1 MNIGIEKKW
10 IYLIAL
16 SLIWGSSFILIKK
29 SLLGLSPL
37 QVGSLRIVFSSVII
51 FLIAF
56 NRISNIP
63 KNKWKWIAISAII
76 GTFFPAFLFAFAE
89 TQIDSAVASILNS
102 LVPMN
107 TVLIGFAVF
116 KISTTKTQSLGV
128 LIGFIG
134 TCTLIISG
142 AELNPDQNYMY
153 SGLVI
158 ICSILYAINV
168 NLIKK
173 YLFDVNAVSITAG
186 QFVVIFIPS
195 IIVLFYSGFFNLE
208 FTDNDLLYDSLTYV
222 LLLSFFGTAMAK
234 ILFNRLIQ
242 ISSPVFASSV
252 TYSMLIVSVIWGVL
266 DGELFN
272 FYQAVATILIII
284 GVYLSNK
291 KSPSIKMSF

>member
-1 MNIGIEKKW
+1 MRLEKKW
-10 IYLIAL
+10 VFLIAL

-29 SLLGLSPL
+29 SLIGLSPL
-37 QVGSLRIVFSSVII
+37 QVGSLRIVFSSIMI

-56 NRISNIP
+56 NKIKTIQ
-63 KNKWKWIAISAII
+63 KDKWKWIGVSAII
-76 GTFFPAFLFAFAE
+76 GTFLPAFLFAFAE
-89 TQIDSAVASILNS
+89 TQIDSAVAAILNS

-107 TVLIGFAVF
+107 TVLIGLAVF

-128 LIGFIG
+128 IIGFIG
-134 TCTLIISG
+134 TSVLIISG
-142 AELNPDQNYMY
+142 SELNPDQNYLY

-158 ICSILYAINV
+158 ICSILYATNV

-173 YLFDVNAVSITAG
+173 HLFDVNAVAIAAG
-186 QFVVIFIPS
+186 QFFVIFVPS
-195 IIVLFYSGFFNLE
+195 IIVLVYSGFFDLE
-208 FTDNDLLYDSLTYV
+208 FRNNDLLYDSLLYV

-234 ILFNRLIQ
+234 ILFNKLIQ

-252 TYSMLIVSVIWGVL
+252 TYSMLIVSVLWGLL

-272 FYQAVATILIII
+272 INQAVATILIII

-291 KSPSIKMSF
+291 KKPID

>member
-10 IYLIAL
+10 AYLIAL

-37 QVGSLRIVFSSVII
+37 QVGSLRIVFSSIII

-142 AELNPDQNYMY
+142 AELNPDQNYLY

-158 ICSILYAINV
+158 ICSVLYAINV

-173 YLFDVNAVSITAG
+173 YLFDVNAVSIDAG

-208 FTDNDLLYDSLTYV
+208 FTDNDLLYDSLIYV

-291 KSPSIKMSF
+291 KKPID

>member
-1 MNIGIEKKW
+1 MNMRLEKKW

-29 SLLGLSPL
+29 SLIGLSPL
-37 QVGSLRIVFSSVII
+37 QVGSLRIVFSSIMI

-56 NRISNIP
+56 NKIKTIH
-63 KNKWKWIAISAII
+63 KDKWKWIAVSAVI
-76 GTFFPAFLFAFAE
+76 GTFLPAFLFAFAE
-89 TQIDSAVASILNS
+89 TQIDSAVAAILNS

-107 TVLIGFAVF
+107 TVLIGLAVF

-128 LIGFIG
+128 IIGFIG
-134 TCTLIISG
+134 TAVLIISG
-142 AELNPDQNYMY
+142 SDLNPDQNYLY

-158 ICSILYAINV
+158 ICSILYATNV

-173 YLFDVNAVSITAG
+173 HLFDVNAVAIAAG
-186 QFVVIFIPS
+186 QFFVIFVPS
-195 IIVLFYSGFFNLE
+195 IIVLVYSGFFDLE
-208 FTDNDLLYDSLTYV
+208 FRNNDLLYDSLLYV

-234 ILFNRLIQ
+234 ILFNKLIQ

-252 TYSMLIVSVIWGVL
+252 TYSMLIVSVLWGML

-272 FYQAVATILIII
+272 INQAVATILIII

-291 KSPSIKMSF
+291 KKPID

>member
-1 MNIGIEKKW
+1 MKINVEKKW
-10 IYLIAL
+10 LYLLGL

-29 SLLGLSPL
+29 SLIGLSPL
-37 QVGSLRIVFSSVII
+37 QVGSLRIVFSSIII
-51 FLIAF
+51 FLIGF
-56 NRISNIP
+56 NKIKTIQ
-63 KNKWKWIAISAII
+63 KDKWKWIAVSAII
-76 GTFFPAFLFAFAE
+76 GTFFPAFLFAYAE

-107 TVLIGFAVF
+107 TVLIGLAVF
-116 KISTTKTQSLGV
+116 KISTTKRQSIGV
-128 LIGFIG
+128 IIGFIG
-134 TCTLIISG
+134 TAVLIISG
-142 AELNPDQNYMY
+142 SDLNPDQNYMY

-158 ICSILYAINV
+158 ICSILYATNV

-173 YLFDVNAVSITAG
+173 YLYDVNAVAIAAG
-186 QFVVIFIPS
+186 QFSVIFIPS
-195 IIVLFYSGFFNLE
+195 LIVLLYSDFFKI
-208 FTDNDLLYDSLTYV
+208 DLINNKIIHESLLYV

-234 ILFNRLIQ
+234 ILFNKLIQ

-272 FYQAVATILIII
+272 SSQAIATVLIII

-291 KSPSIKMSF
+291 KKPMN

>member
-1 MNIGIEKKW
+1 MNLGIEKKW
-10 IYLIAL
+10 FYLIAL

-37 QVGSLRIVFSSVII
+37 QVGSLRIVFSSIII

-107 TVLIGFAVF
+107 TVLIGFAIF

-142 AELNPDQNYMY
+142 AELNPDQNYLY

-158 ICSILYAINV
+158 ICSVLYAINV

-173 YLFDVNAVSITAG
+173 HLFDVNAVSIAAG

-195 IIVLFYSGFFNLE
+195 IIVLFYSGFFNLD
-208 FTDNDLLYDSLTYV
+208 FTDNDLLFDSLIYV

-272 FYQAVATILIII
+272 FYQAIATILIII

-291 KSPSIKMSF
+291 KKPIN

>member
-1 MNIGIEKKW
+1 MRLEKKW
-10 IYLIAL
+10 VYLIAL

-29 SLLGLSPL
+29 SLIGLSPL
-37 QVGSLRIVFSSVII
+37 QVGSLRIVFSSIMI

-56 NRISNIP
+56 NKIKTIQ
-63 KNKWKWIAISAII
+63 KDKWKWIAVSAII
-76 GTFFPAFLFAFAE
+76 GTFLPAFLFAFAE
-89 TQIDSAVASILNS
+89 TQIDSAVAAILNS

-107 TVLIGFAVF
+107 TVLIGLAVF

-128 LIGFIG
+128 IIGFIG
-134 TCTLIISG
+134 TAVLIISG
-142 AELNPDQNYMY
+142 SDLNPDQNYLY

-158 ICSILYAINV
+158 ICSILYATNV

-173 YLFDVNAVSITAG
+173 HLFDVNAVAIAAG
-186 QFVVIFIPS
+186 QFFVIFVPS
-195 IIVLFYSGFFNLE
+195 IIVLVYSGFFDLE
-208 FTDNDLLYDSLTYV
+208 FRNNDLLYDSLLYV

-234 ILFNRLIQ
+234 ILFNKLIQ

-252 TYSMLIVSVIWGVL
+252 TYSMLIVSVLWGLL

-272 FYQAVATILIII
+272 INQAVATILIII

-291 KSPSIKMSF
+291 KKPID

>member
-1 MNIGIEKKW
+1 MNMRLEKKW

-29 SLLGLSPL
+29 SLIGLSPL
-37 QVGSLRIVFSSVII
+37 QVGSLRIVFSSIMI

-56 NRISNIP
+56 NKIKTIQ
-63 KNKWKWIAISAII
+63 KDKWKWIAVSAVI
-76 GTFFPAFLFAFAE
+76 GTFLPAFLFAFAE
-89 TQIDSAVASILNS
+89 TQIDSAVAAILNS

-107 TVLIGFAVF
+107 TVLIGLAVF
-116 KISTTKTQSLGV
+116 KISTTKIQSAGV
-128 LIGFIG
+128 IIGFIG
-134 TCTLIISG
+134 TSVLIISG
-142 AELNPDQNYMY
+142 SDLNPDQNYLY

-158 ICSILYAINV
+158 ICSILYATNV

-173 YLFDVNAVSITAG
+173 HLFDVNAVAIAAG
-186 QFVVIFIPS
+186 QFFVIFVPS
-195 IIVLFYSGFFNLE
+195 IIVLVYSGFFDLDFRN
-208 FTDNDLLYDSLTYV
+208 NDLLYDSLLYV

-234 ILFNRLIQ
+234 ILFNKLIQ

-252 TYSMLIVSVIWGVL
+252 TYSMLIVSVLWGIL

-272 FYQAVATILIII
+272 INQAVATILIII

-291 KSPSIKMSF
+291 KKPID

>member
-37 QVGSLRIVFSSVII
+37 QVGSLRIVFSSIII

-63 KNKWKWIAISAII
+63 KNKWKWIAISSII

-142 AELNPDQNYMY
+142 AELNPDQNYLY

-158 ICSILYAINV
+158 ICSVLYAINV

-173 YLFDVNAVSITAG
+173 YLFDVNAVSIAAG

-208 FTDNDLLYDSLTYV
+208 FTDNDLLYDSLIYV

-291 KSPSIKMSF
+291 KKPID

>member
-10 IYLIAL
+10 FYLIAL

-37 QVGSLRIVFSSVII
+37 QVGSLRIVFSSIII

-142 AELNPDQNYMY
+142 AELNPDQNYLY

-158 ICSILYAINV
+158 ICSVLYAINV

-173 YLFDVNAVSITAG
+173 HLFDVNAVSIAAG

-195 IIVLFYSGFFNLE
+195 ITVLYYSGFFNLE

-272 FYQAVATILIII
+272 FYQAIATILIII

-291 KSPSIKMSF
+291 KKPIN

>member
-1 MNIGIEKKW
+1 MNVGIEKKW

-37 QVGSLRIVFSSVII
+37 QVGSLRIVFSSIII

-56 NRISNIP
+56 NRIKNIP
-63 KNKWKWIAISAII
+63 KNKWKWVSLSAIV
-76 GTFFPAFLFAFAE
+76 GTFFPAFLFAYAE

-142 AELNPDQNYMY
+142 ADLNPDQNYLY
-153 SGLVI
+153 SGFVI
-158 ICSILYAINV
+158 VCSVLYAINV

-173 YLFDVNAVSITAG
+173 YLFDVNAVSIAAG
-186 QFVVIFIPS
+186 QFIVIFIPS

-208 FTDNDLLYDSLTYV
+208 FTNNNLLHDSLTYV

-234 ILFNRLIQ
+234 ILFNKLIQ

-284 GVYLSNK
+284 GVNLSNK
-291 KSPSIKMSF
+291 KKPID

>member
-1 MNIGIEKKW
+1 MRLEKKW
-10 IYLIAL
+10 VYLIAL

-29 SLLGLSPL
+29 SLIGLSPL
-37 QVGSLRIVFSSVII
+37 QVGSLRIVFSSIMI

-56 NRISNIP
+56 NKIKTIQ
-63 KNKWKWIAISAII
+63 KDKWKWIAVSAIM
-76 GTFFPAFLFAFAE
+76 GTFLPAFLFAFAE
-89 TQIDSAVASILNS
+89 TQIDSAVAAILNS

-107 TVLIGFAVF
+107 TVLIGLAVY

-128 LIGFIG
+128 IIGFIG
-134 TCTLIISG
+134 TSVLIISG
-142 AELNPDQNYMY
+142 SELNPDQNYLY

-158 ICSILYAINV
+158 ICSILYATNV

-173 YLFDVNAVSITAG
+173 HLFDVNAVAIAAG
-186 QFVVIFIPS
+186 QFFVIFVPS
-195 IIVLFYSGFFNLE
+195 IIVLVYSGFFDLE
-208 FTDNDLLYDSLTYV
+208 FRNNDLLYDSLLYV

-234 ILFNRLIQ
+234 ILFNKLIQ

-252 TYSMLIVSVIWGVL
+252 TYSMLIVSVLWGLL

-272 FYQAVATILIII
+272 INQAVATILIII

-291 KSPSIKMSF
+291 KKPID

>member
-1 MNIGIEKKW
+1 MNMRLEKKW

-29 SLLGLSPL
+29 SLIGLSPL
-37 QVGSLRIVFSSVII
+37 QVGSLRIVFSSIMI

-56 NRISNIP
+56 NKIKTIQ
-63 KNKWKWIAISAII
+63 KDKWRWIAVSAVI
-76 GTFFPAFLFAFAE
+76 GTFLPAFLFAFAE
-89 TQIDSAVASILNS
+89 TQIDSAVAAILNS

-107 TVLIGFAVF
+107 TVLIGLAVF
-116 KISTTKTQSLGV
+116 KISTTKTQSVGV
-128 LIGFIG
+128 IIGFIG
-134 TCTLIISG
+134 TSVLIISG
-142 AELNPDQNYMY
+142 SDLNPDQNYLY

-158 ICSILYAINV
+158 ICSILYATNV

-173 YLFDVNAVSITAG
+173 YLYDVNAVAIAAG
-186 QFVVIFIPS
+186 QFFVIFVPS
-195 IIVLFYSGFFNLE
+195 IIVLVYSGFFDLE
-208 FTDNDLLYDSLTYV
+208 FRNNDLLYDSLLYV

-234 ILFNRLIQ
+234 ILFNKLIQ

-252 TYSMLIVSVIWGVL
+252 TYSMLIVSVLWGIL

-272 FYQAVATILIII
+272 INQAVATILIII

-291 KSPSIKMSF
+291 KKPID

>member
-1 MNIGIEKKW
+1 MNMRLEKKW

-29 SLLGLSPL
+29 SLIGLSPL
-37 QVGSLRIVFSSVII
+37 QVGSLRIVFSSIMI

-56 NRISNIP
+56 NKIKTIQ
-63 KNKWKWIAISAII
+63 KDKWRWIAVSAVI

-89 TQIDSAVASILNS
+89 TQIDSAVAAILNS

-107 TVLIGFAVF
+107 TVLIGLAVF
-116 KISTTKTQSLGV
+116 KISTTKTQSVGV
-128 LIGFIG
+128 IIGFIG
-134 TCTLIISG
+134 TSVLIISG
-142 AELNPDQNYMY
+142 SDLNPDQNYLY

-158 ICSILYAINV
+158 ICSILYATNV

-173 YLFDVNAVSITAG
+173 YLYDVNAVAIAAG
-186 QFVVIFIPS
+186 QFFVIFVPS
-195 IIVLFYSGFFNLE
+195 IIVLVYSGFFDLE
-208 FTDNDLLYDSLTYV
+208 FRNNDLLYDSLLYV
-222 LLLSFFGTAMAK
+222 SLLSFFGTAMAK
-234 ILFNRLIQ
+234 ILFNKLIQ

-252 TYSMLIVSVIWGVL
+252 TYSMLIISVLWGIL

-272 FYQAVATILIII
+272 INQAVATILIII

-291 KSPSIKMSF
+291 KKPID

>member
-1 MNIGIEKKW
+1 MTIGIEKKW

-37 QVGSLRIVFSSVII
+37 QVGSLRIVFSSIII

-142 AELNPDQNYMY
+142 AELNPDQNYLY

-158 ICSILYAINV
+158 ICSVLYAINV

-173 YLFDVNAVSITAG
+173 HLFDVNAVSIAAG

-195 IIVLFYSGFFNLE
+195 IIVLFYSGFFDLE
-208 FTDNDLLYDSLTYV
+208 FTDNDLLYDSLIYV

-291 KSPSIKMSF
+291 KKAHQLR

>member
-1 MNIGIEKKW
+1 MNMRLEKKW

-29 SLLGLSPL
+29 SLIGLSPL
-37 QVGSLRIVFSSVII
+37 QVGSLRIVFSSIMI

-56 NRISNIP
+56 NKIKTIQ
-63 KNKWKWIAISAII
+63 KDKWRWIAVSAVI

-89 TQIDSAVASILNS
+89 TQIDSAVAAILNS

-107 TVLIGFAVF
+107 TVLIGLAVF
-116 KISTTKTQSLGV
+116 KISTTKTQSVGV
-128 LIGFIG
+128 IIGFIG
-134 TCTLIISG
+134 TSVLIISG
-142 AELNPDQNYMY
+142 SDLNPDQNYLY

-158 ICSILYAINV
+158 ICSILYATNV

-173 YLFDVNAVSITAG
+173 YLYDVNAVAIAAG
-186 QFVVIFIPS
+186 QFFVIFVPS
-195 IIVLFYSGFFNLE
+195 IIVLVYSGFFDLE
-208 FTDNDLLYDSLTYV
+208 FRNNDLLYDSLLYV

-234 ILFNRLIQ
+234 ILFNKLIQ

-252 TYSMLIVSVIWGVL
+252 TYSMLIISVLWGIL

-272 FYQAVATILIII
+272 INQAVATILIII

-291 KSPSIKMSF
+291 KKPID

>member
-1 MNIGIEKKW
+1 MRLEKKW
-10 IYLIAL
+10 VYLIAL

-29 SLLGLSPL
+29 SLIGLSPL
-37 QVGSLRIVFSSVII
+37 QVGSLRIVFSSIMI

-56 NRISNIP
+56 NKIKTIQ
-63 KNKWKWIAISAII
+63 KDKWKWIAVSAII
-76 GTFFPAFLFAFAE
+76 GTFLPAFLFAFAE
-89 TQIDSAVASILNS
+89 TQIDSAVAAILNS

-107 TVLIGFAVF
+107 TVLIGLAVF

-128 LIGFIG
+128 IIGFIG
-134 TCTLIISG
+134 TAVLIISG
-142 AELNPDQNYMY
+142 SDLNPDQNYLY

-158 ICSILYAINV
+158 ICSILYATNV

-173 YLFDVNAVSITAG
+173 HLFDVNAVAIAAG
-186 QFVVIFIPS
+186 QFFVIFVPS
-195 IIVLFYSGFFNLE
+195 IIVLVYSGFFDLE
-208 FTDNDLLYDSLTYV
+208 FRNNDLLYDSLLYV

-234 ILFNRLIQ
+234 ILFNKLIQ

-252 TYSMLIVSVIWGVL
+252 TYSMLIVSVLWGML

-272 FYQAVATILIII
+272 INQAVATILIII

-291 KSPSIKMSF
+291 KKPID

>member
-1 MNIGIEKKW
+1 MNVGIEKKW

-37 QVGSLRIVFSSVII
+37 QVGSLRIVFSSIII

-56 NRISNIP
+56 NRIKNIP
-63 KNKWKWIAISAII
+63 KNKWKWVSLSAIV
-76 GTFFPAFLFAFAE
+76 GTFFPAFLFAYAE

-142 AELNPDQNYMY
+142 AGLNPDQNYMY

-173 YLFDVNAVSITAG
+173 YLFN
-186 QFVVIFIPS
+186 
-195 IIVLFYSGFFNLE
+195 
-208 FTDNDLLYDSLTYV
+208 
-222 LLLSFFGTAMAK
+222 
-234 ILFNRLIQ
+234 
-242 ISSPVFASSV
+242 
-252 TYSMLIVSVIWGVL
+252 
-266 DGELFN
+266 
-272 FYQAVATILIII
+272 
-284 GVYLSNK
+284 
-291 KSPSIKMSF
+291 

>member
-1 MNIGIEKKW
+1 MKLEKKW

-29 SLLGLSPL
+29 SLIGLSPL
-37 QVGSLRIVFSSVII
+37 QVGSLRIVFSSIII

-56 NRISNIP
+56 NKIKTIQ
-63 KNKWKWIAISAII
+63 KDKWRWIAVSAVI

-89 TQIDSAVASILNS
+89 TQIDSAVAAILNS

-107 TVLIGFAVF
+107 TVLIGLAVF
-116 KISTTKTQSLGV
+116 KISTTKTQSVGV
-128 LIGFIG
+128 IIGFIG
-134 TCTLIISG
+134 TSVLIISG
-142 AELNPDQNYMY
+142 SDLNPDQNYLY

-158 ICSILYAINV
+158 ICSILYATNV

-173 YLFDVNAVSITAG
+173 YLYDVNAVAIAAG
-186 QFVVIFIPS
+186 QFFVIFVPS
-195 IIVLFYSGFFNLE
+195 IIVLVYSGFFDLE
-208 FTDNDLLYDSLTYV
+208 FRNNDLLYDSLLYV

-234 ILFNRLIQ
+234 ILFNKLIQ

-252 TYSMLIVSVIWGVL
+252 TYSMLIISVLWGIL

-272 FYQAVATILIII
+272 INQAVATILIII

-291 KSPSIKMSF
+291 KKPID

>member
-1 MNIGIEKKW
+1 MRLEKKW
-10 IYLIAL
+10 VYLIAL

-29 SLLGLSPL
+29 SLIGLSPL
-37 QVGSLRIVFSSVII
+37 QVGSLRIVFSSIMI

-56 NRISNIP
+56 NKIKTIQ
-63 KNKWKWIAISAII
+63 KDKWKWIGVSAII
-76 GTFFPAFLFAFAE
+76 GTFLPAFLFAFAE
-89 TQIDSAVASILNS
+89 TQIDSAVAAILNS

-107 TVLIGFAVF
+107 TVLIGLAVF

-128 LIGFIG
+128 IIGFIG
-134 TCTLIISG
+134 TSVLIISG
-142 AELNPDQNYMY
+142 SELNPDQNYLY

-158 ICSILYAINV
+158 ICSILYATNV

-173 YLFDVNAVSITAG
+173 HLFDVNAVAIAAG
-186 QFVVIFIPS
+186 QFFVIFVPS
-195 IIVLFYSGFFNLE
+195 IIVLVYSGFFDLE
-208 FTDNDLLYDSLTYV
+208 FRNNDLLYDSLLYV

-234 ILFNRLIQ
+234 ILFNKLIQ

-252 TYSMLIVSVIWGVL
+252 TYSMLIISVLWGLL

-272 FYQAVATILIII
+272 INQAVATILIII

-291 KSPSIKMSF
+291 KKPID

>member
-1 MNIGIEKKW
+1 MNIGIQKKW
-10 IYLIAL
+10 VYLIAL

-37 QVGSLRIVFSSVII
+37 QVGSLRIVFSSIII

-107 TVLIGFAVF
+107 TVLIGFAIF

-142 AELNPDQNYMY
+142 AELNPDQNYLY

-158 ICSILYAINV
+158 ICSVLYAINV

-173 YLFDVNAVSITAG
+173 YLFDVNAVSIATG

-208 FTDNDLLYDSLTYV
+208 FTDNDLLFDSLIYV

-252 TYSMLIVSVIWGVL
+252 TYSMLIVSVVWGVL

-291 KSPSIKMSF
+291 KKLID

>member
-16 SLIWGSSFILIKK
+16 SLIWGSSFVLIKK

-37 QVGSLRIVFSSVII
+37 QVGSLRIVFSSIII

-142 AELNPDQNYMY
+142 AELNPDQNYLY

-158 ICSILYAINV
+158 ICSVLYAINV

-173 YLFDVNAVSITAG
+173 YLFDVNAVSIAAG

-195 IIVLFYSGFFNLE
+195 IIVLYYSGFFNLE

-291 KSPSIKMSF
+291 KKLIN

>member
-1 MNIGIEKKW
+1 MKINVEKKW
-10 IYLIAL
+10 LYLLGL

-29 SLLGLSPL
+29 SLIGLSPL
-37 QVGSLRIVFSSVII
+37 QVGSLRIVFSSIII
-51 FLIAF
+51 FLIGF
-56 NRISNIP
+56 NKIKTIQ
-63 KNKWKWIAISAII
+63 KDKWKWIAVSAII
-76 GTFFPAFLFAFAE
+76 GTFLPAFLFAYAE

-107 TVLIGFAVF
+107 TVLIGLAVF
-116 KISTTKTQSLGV
+116 KISTTKRQSIGV
-128 LIGFIG
+128 IIGFVG
-134 TCTLIISG
+134 TAVLIISG
-142 AELNPDQNYMY
+142 SDLNPDQNYMY

-158 ICSILYAINV
+158 ICSILYATNV

-173 YLFDVNAVSITAG
+173 YLYDVNAVAIAAG
-186 QFVVIFIPS
+186 QFSVIFIPS
-195 IIVLFYSGFFNLE
+195 LIVLLYSDFFKI
-208 FTDNDLLYDSLTYV
+208 DLINNKIIHESLLYV

-234 ILFNRLIQ
+234 ILFNKLIQ

-272 FYQAVATILIII
+272 SSQAIATVLIII

-291 KSPSIKMSF
+291 KKPIN

>member
-1 MNIGIEKKW
+1 MKINVEKKW
-10 IYLIAL
+10 LYLLGL

-29 SLLGLSPL
+29 SLIGLSPL
-37 QVGSLRIVFSSVII
+37 QVGSLRIVFSSIII
-51 FLIAF
+51 FLIGF
-56 NRISNIP
+56 NKIKTIQ
-63 KNKWKWIAISAII
+63 KDKWKWIAVSAII
-76 GTFFPAFLFAFAE
+76 GTFLPAFLFAYAE

-107 TVLIGFAVF
+107 TVLIGLAVF
-116 KISTTKTQSLGV
+116 KISTTKRQSIGV
-128 LIGFIG
+128 IIGFVG
-134 TCTLIISG
+134 TAVLIISG
-142 AELNPDQNYMY
+142 SDLNPDQNYMY

-158 ICSILYAINV
+158 ICSILYATNV

-173 YLFDVNAVSITAG
+173 YLYDVNAVAIAAG
-186 QFVVIFIPS
+186 QFSVIFIPS
-195 IIVLFYSGFFNLE
+195 LIVLLYSDFFKIDFINNKIILE
-208 FTDNDLLYDSLTYV
+208 SLLYV

-234 ILFNRLIQ
+234 ILFNKLIQ

-272 FYQAVATILIII
+272 SSQAIATVLIII

-291 KSPSIKMSF
+291 KKPIN

>member
-1 MNIGIEKKW
+1 MKINIEKKW
-10 IYLIAL
+10 IYLTGL

-29 SLLGLSPL
+29 SLIGLSPL
-37 QVGSLRIVFSSVII
+37 QVGSLRIVFSSIMI

-56 NRISNIP
+56 NKIKTIQ
-63 KNKWKWIAISAII
+63 KDKWKWIAVSAII
-76 GTFFPAFLFAFAE
+76 GTFLPAFLFAFAE

-107 TVLIGFAVF
+107 TVLIGLAVF
-116 KISTTKTQSLGV
+116 KISTTKTQSIGV
-128 LIGFIG
+128 IIGFIG
-134 TCTLIISG
+134 TSVLIISG
-142 AELNPDQNYMY
+142 SELNPDQNYMY

-158 ICSILYAINV
+158 ICSILYATNV

-173 YLFDVNAVSITAG
+173 YLYDVNAVAIAAG
-186 QFVVIFIPS
+186 QFSVIFIPS
-195 IIVLFYSGFFNLE
+195 LIVLVYSGFFDLKFSNNE
-208 FTDNDLLYDSLTYV
+208 LLYHSLLYV

-234 ILFNRLIQ
+234 ILFNKLIQ

-272 FYQAVATILIII
+272 INQAIATILIII

-291 KSPSIKMSF
+291 KKPIN

>member
-1 MNIGIEKKW
+1 MKINVEKKW
-10 IYLIAL
+10 LYLLGL

-29 SLLGLSPL
+29 SLIGLSPL
-37 QVGSLRIVFSSVII
+37 QVGSLRIVFSSIII
-51 FLIAF
+51 FLIGF
-56 NRISNIP
+56 NKIKTIQ
-63 KNKWKWIAISAII
+63 KDKWKWIAVSAII
-76 GTFFPAFLFAFAE
+76 GTFFPAFLFAYAE

-107 TVLIGFAVF
+107 TVLIGLAVF
-116 KISTTKTQSLGV
+116 KISTTKRQSIGV
-128 LIGFIG
+128 IIGFIG
-134 TCTLIISG
+134 TAVLIISG
-142 AELNPDQNYMY
+142 SDLNPDQNYMY

-158 ICSILYAINV
+158 ICSILYATNV

-173 YLFDVNAVSITAG
+173 YLYDVNAVAIAAG
-186 QFVVIFIPS
+186 QFSVIFIPS
-195 IIVLFYSGFFNLE
+195 LIVLLYSDFFKI
-208 FTDNDLLYDSLTYV
+208 DLINNKIIHESLLYV

-234 ILFNRLIQ
+234 ILFNKLIQ

-272 FYQAVATILIII
+272 SSQAIATVLIII

-291 KSPSIKMSF
+291 KKPID

>member
-1 MNIGIEKKW
+1 MNIGVEKKW

-37 QVGSLRIVFSSVII
+37 QVGSLRIVFSSIII

-142 AELNPDQNYMY
+142 AELNPDQNYLY

-158 ICSILYAINV
+158 ICSVLYAINV

-173 YLFDVNAVSITAG
+173 YLFDVNAVSIAVG

-208 FTDNDLLYDSLTYV
+208 FTDNDLLYDSLIYV

-291 KSPSIKMSF
+291 KKPIN

>member
-1 MNIGIEKKW
+1 MKLEKKW

-29 SLLGLSPL
+29 SLIGLSPL
-37 QVGSLRIVFSSVII
+37 QVGSLRIVFSSIMI

-56 NRISNIP
+56 NKIKTIQ
-63 KNKWKWIAISAII
+63 KDKWRWIAVSAVI

-89 TQIDSAVASILNS
+89 TQIDSAVAAILNS

-107 TVLIGFAVF
+107 TVLIGLAVF
-116 KISTTKTQSLGV
+116 KISTTKTQSVGV
-128 LIGFIG
+128 IIGFIG
-134 TCTLIISG
+134 TSVLIISG
-142 AELNPDQNYMY
+142 SDLNPDQNYLY

-158 ICSILYAINV
+158 ICSILYATNV

-173 YLFDVNAVSITAG
+173 YLYDVNAVAIAAG
-186 QFVVIFIPS
+186 QFFVIFVPS
-195 IIVLFYSGFFNLE
+195 IIVLVYSGFFDLE
-208 FTDNDLLYDSLTYV
+208 FRNNDLLYDSLLYV

-234 ILFNRLIQ
+234 ILFNKLIQ

-252 TYSMLIVSVIWGVL
+252 TYSMLIISVLWGIL

-272 FYQAVATILIII
+272 INQAVATILIII

-291 KSPSIKMSF
+291 KKPID

>member
-1 MNIGIEKKW
+1 MKINVEKKW
-10 IYLIAL
+10 LYLLGL

-29 SLLGLSPL
+29 SLIGLSPL
-37 QVGSLRIVFSSVII
+37 QVGSLRIVFSSIII
-51 FLIAF
+51 FLIGF
-56 NRISNIP
+56 NKIKTIQ
-63 KNKWKWIAISAII
+63 KDKWKWIAVSAII
-76 GTFFPAFLFAFAE
+76 GTFLPAFLFAYAE

-107 TVLIGFAVF
+107 TVLIGLAVF
-116 KISTTKTQSLGV
+116 KISTTKRQSIGV
-128 LIGFIG
+128 IIGFIG
-134 TCTLIISG
+134 TAVLIISG
-142 AELNPDQNYMY
+142 SDLNPDQNYMY

-158 ICSILYAINV
+158 ICSILYATNV

-173 YLFDVNAVSITAG
+173 YLYDVNAVAIAAG
-186 QFVVIFIPS
+186 QFSVIFIPS
-195 IIVLFYSGFFNLE
+195 LIVLLYSDFFNIDFINNKIIHE
-208 FTDNDLLYDSLTYV
+208 SLLYV

-234 ILFNRLIQ
+234 ILFNKLIQ

-272 FYQAVATILIII
+272 VYQAIATVFIII

-291 KSPSIKMSF
+291 KKPIN

>member
-37 QVGSLRIVFSSVII
+37 QVGSLRIVFSSIII

-102 LVPMN
+102 LVPVN

-142 AELNPDQNYMY
+142 AELNPDQNYLY

-158 ICSILYAINV
+158 ICSVLYAINV

-173 YLFDVNAVSITAG
+173 YLFDVNAVSIAAG

-208 FTDNDLLYDSLTYV
+208 FTDNDLLHDSLIYV

-291 KSPSIKMSF
+291 KKPID

>member
-1 MNIGIEKKW
+1 MKINVEKKW
-10 IYLIAL
+10 LYLLGL

-29 SLLGLSPL
+29 SLIGLSPL
-37 QVGSLRIVFSSVII
+37 QVGSLRIVFSSIII
-51 FLIAF
+51 FLIGF
-56 NRISNIP
+56 NKIKTIQ
-63 KNKWKWIAISAII
+63 KDKWKWIAVSAII
-76 GTFFPAFLFAFAE
+76 GTFFPAFLFAYAE

-107 TVLIGFAVF
+107 TVLIGLAVF
-116 KISTTKTQSLGV
+116 KISTTKRQSIGV
-128 LIGFIG
+128 IIGFIG
-134 TCTLIISG
+134 TAVLIISG
-142 AELNPDQNYMY
+142 SDLNPDQNYMY

-158 ICSILYAINV
+158 ICSILYATNV

-173 YLFDVNAVSITAG
+173 YLYDVNAVAIAAG
-186 QFVVIFIPS
+186 QFSVIFIPS
-195 IIVLFYSGFFNLE
+195 LIVLLYSDFFKI
-208 FTDNDLLYDSLTYV
+208 DLINNKIIHESLLYV

-234 ILFNRLIQ
+234 ILFNKLIQ

-272 FYQAVATILIII
+272 SSQAIATVLIII

-291 KSPSIKMSF
+291 KKPIN

>member
-1 MNIGIEKKW
+1 MKLEKKW

-29 SLLGLSPL
+29 SLIGLSPL
-37 QVGSLRIVFSSVII
+37 QVGSLRIVFSSIMI

-56 NRISNIP
+56 NKIKTIQ
-63 KNKWKWIAISAII
+63 KDKWRWIAVSAVI

-89 TQIDSAVASILNS
+89 TQIDSAVAAILNS

-107 TVLIGFAVF
+107 TVLIGLAVF
-116 KISTTKTQSLGV
+116 KISTTKTQSVGV
-128 LIGFIG
+128 IIGFIG
-134 TCTLIISG
+134 TSVLIISG
-142 AELNPDQNYMY
+142 SDLNPDQNYLY

-158 ICSILYAINV
+158 ICSILYATNV

-173 YLFDVNAVSITAG
+173 HLYDVNAVAIAAG
-186 QFVVIFIPS
+186 QFFVIFVPS
-195 IIVLFYSGFFNLE
+195 IIVLVYSGFFDLE
-208 FTDNDLLYDSLTYV
+208 FRNNDLLYDSLLYV

-234 ILFNRLIQ
+234 ILFNKLIQ

-252 TYSMLIVSVIWGVL
+252 TYSMLIVSVLWGIL

-272 FYQAVATILIII
+272 INQAVATILIII

-291 KSPSIKMSF
+291 KKPID

>member
-37 QVGSLRIVFSSVII
+37 QVGSLRIVFSSIII

-142 AELNPDQNYMY
+142 AELNPDQNYLY

-158 ICSILYAINV
+158 ICSVLYAINV

-173 YLFDVNAVSITAG
+173 HLFDVNAVSIAAG

-195 IIVLFYSGFFNLE
+195 IIVLFYSGFFNLD
-208 FTDNDLLYDSLTYV
+208 FTDNDLLFDSLIYV

-252 TYSMLIVSVIWGVL
+252 TYSMLIVSVVWGVL

-291 KSPSIKMSF
+291 KKPIN

>member
-1 MNIGIEKKW
+1 MNMRLEKKW

-29 SLLGLSPL
+29 SLIGLSPL
-37 QVGSLRIVFSSVII
+37 QVGSLRIVFSSIII

-56 NRISNIP
+56 NKIKTIQ
-63 KNKWKWIAISAII
+63 KDKWRWIAVSAVI
-76 GTFFPAFLFAFAE
+76 GTFLPAFLFAFAE
-89 TQIDSAVASILNS
+89 TQIDSAVAAILNS

-107 TVLIGFAVF
+107 TVLIGLAVF
-116 KISTTKTQSLGV
+116 KISTTKIQSAGV
-128 LIGFIG
+128 IIGFIG
-134 TCTLIISG
+134 TSVLIISG
-142 AELNPDQNYMY
+142 SDLNPDQNYLY

-158 ICSILYAINV
+158 ICSILYATNV

-173 YLFDVNAVSITAG
+173 HLFDVNAVAIAAG
-186 QFVVIFIPS
+186 QFFVIFVPS
-195 IIVLFYSGFFNLE
+195 IIVLVYSGFFDLE
-208 FTDNDLLYDSLTYV
+208 FRNNDLLYDSLLYV

-234 ILFNRLIQ
+234 ILFNKLIQ

-252 TYSMLIVSVIWGVL
+252 TYSMLIVSVLWGIL

-272 FYQAVATILIII
+272 INQAVATILIII

-291 KSPSIKMSF
+291 KKPID

>member
-1 MNIGIEKKW
+1 MKLEKKW

-29 SLLGLSPL
+29 SLIGLSPL
-37 QVGSLRIVFSSVII
+37 QVGSLRIVFSSIMI

-56 NRISNIP
+56 NKIKTIQ
-63 KNKWKWIAISAII
+63 KDKWRWIAVSAVI

-89 TQIDSAVASILNS
+89 TQIDSAVAAILNS

-107 TVLIGFAVF
+107 TVLIGLAVF
-116 KISTTKTQSLGV
+116 KISTTKTQSVGV
-128 LIGFIG
+128 IIGFIG
-134 TCTLIISG
+134 TSVLIISG
-142 AELNPDQNYMY
+142 SDLNPDQNYLY

-158 ICSILYAINV
+158 ICSILYATNV

-173 YLFDVNAVSITAG
+173 YLYDVNAVAIAAG
-186 QFVVIFIPS
+186 QFFVIFVPS
-195 IIVLFYSGFFNLE
+195 IIVLVYSGFFDLE
-208 FTDNDLLYDSLTYV
+208 FRNNDLLYDSLLYV

-234 ILFNRLIQ
+234 ILFNKLIQ

-252 TYSMLIVSVIWGVL
+252 TYSMLIISVLWGIL

-272 FYQAVATILIII
+272 INQAVATILIII

-291 KSPSIKMSF
+291 KKPIG